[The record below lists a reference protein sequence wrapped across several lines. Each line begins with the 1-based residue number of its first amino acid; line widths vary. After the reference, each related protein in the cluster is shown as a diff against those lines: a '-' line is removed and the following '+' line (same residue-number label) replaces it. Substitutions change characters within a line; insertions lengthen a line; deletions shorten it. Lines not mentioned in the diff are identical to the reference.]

1 MPKNNSG
8 HRKTKRRLMNPIRQF
23 FDAFRKYFQ
32 PGSVL
37 HRWEPFFAAMEKV
50 FFGTAA
56 VTRQAPHARD
66 SLNVQRYMMLVIVM
80 LLPCLFFGMYNVG
93 LQAYHA
99 IGRTAGFWAVFGFG
113 FAKVIP
119 LVIISYLFGFGWEIV
134 FAAIRRHPISEG
146 VFVTAML
153 FPLTLPPTTPWWQ
166 AALGISFGVVI
177 GKEVFGGT
185 GRNFLNPALTGRAF
199 LYFAYPVQMSGDA
212 VWTALVDHGA
222 KTVDAVTAATPLVV
236 ASITKT
242 GETVIHALNQVGYDW
257 KTLFLGFYPDS
268 IGSSSTLLCLIGAV
282 VLAAVG
288 VASYRI
294 LIGDILGVLVMG
306 YALNWLAGPSS
317 MPYLSMNP
325 LYHLLMG
332 GTAFGIAFMTTDPV
346 SAPHTHGARWIYG
359 FCIGALT
366 VTIRVFNP
374 AFPEG
379 IMLAILFMNVFAP
392 LLDHLAVRVRI
403 NKRIPNV

>member
-1 MPKNNSG
+1 MKILRNFFENQ
-8 HRKTKRRLMNPIRQF
+8 RKHFQEDGALARLESF
-23 FDAFRKYFQ
+23 Y
-32 PGSVL
+32 
-37 HRWEPFFAAMEKV
+37 EAMEQV
-50 FFGTAA
+50 FFGTGE

-66 SLNVQRYMMLVIVM
+66 SLTVQRYMMLVIVM

-93 LQAYHA
+93 LQSFRA
-99 IGRTAGFWAVFGFG
+99 AGQPLEFWPMLLFG
-113 FAKVIP
+113 AKTVLP

-212 VWTALVDHGA
+212 VWTALYDAGSQ
-222 KTVDAVTAATPLVV
+222 TVDAVSAATPL
-236 ASITKT
+236 
-242 GETVIHALNQVGYDW
+242 ALATTAPARQSVEQTLNAAGYDFS
-257 KTLFLGFYPDS
+257 TLFLGLYPDS
-268 IGSSSTLLCLIGAV
+268 IGASSALLCLIGAA
-282 VLAAVG
+282 VLIMIG

-294 LIGDILGVLVMG
+294 IIGDILGVLVIG
-306 YALNWLAGPSS
+306 YALNLFAGDAAA
-317 MPYLSMNP
+317 PYWRMNP
-325 LYHLLMG
+325 FYHLLIG
-332 GTAFGIAFMTTDPV
+332 GTAFGIAYMTTDPV
-346 SAPHTHGARWIYG
+346 SAPDTHAARWIYG
-359 FCIGALT
+359 FLIGALT
-366 VTIRVFNP
+366 VLIRVFNP

-392 LLDHLAVRVRI
+392 LLDHTVIRLRI
-403 NKRIPNV
+403 RKRIPNT

>member
-1 MPKNNSG
+1 
-8 HRKTKRRLMNPIRQF
+8 MNPIRTF
-23 FDAFRKYFQ
+23 FDTQRRHFSSGGTLA
-32 PGSVL
+32 
-37 HRWEPFFAAMEKV
+37 RWEPFFDSMEKV
-50 FFGTAA
+50 FFGTDL
-56 VTRQAPHARD
+56 VTQTAPHARD
-66 SLNVQRYMMLVIVM
+66 SLSVQRYMMLVIVM

-93 LQAYHA
+93 LQAYQA
-99 IGRTAGFWAVFGFG
+99 AGQSAGFAAMFWFGFK
-113 FAKVIP
+113 KVFP
-119 LVIISYLFGFGWEIV
+119 LVVISYLFGFGWEII
-134 FAAIRRHPISEG
+134 FAAVRRHSISEG
-146 VFVTAML
+146 VFVSAML

-212 VWTALVDHGA
+212 VWTAIADTGGKA
-222 KTVDAVTAATPLVV
+222 VDAVTAATPLVI
-236 ASITKT
+236 AGAAQI
-242 GETVIHALNQVGYDW
+242 GETVTRALAHTGYDW
-257 KTLFLGFYPDS
+257 KTLFFGFYPDS
-268 IGSSSTLLCLIGAV
+268 IGASPTLLCLIGAV
-282 VLAAVG
+282 VLAAIG

-294 LIGDILGVLVMG
+294 LIGDILGVLAMG
-306 YALNWLAGPSS
+306 YVLNWLAGPAS

-325 LYHLLMG
+325 FYHLLMG

-346 SAPHTHGARWIYG
+346 SAPHTHGARWVYG
-359 FCIGALT
+359 FLIGALT
-366 VTIRVFNP
+366 VLIRVFNP

-392 LLDHLAVRVRI
+392 LLDHLAVRIKI